1 MKILKNSE
9 ECTQNQLDL
18 FSSNPT
24 NASILSSN
32 IVEYSLGDLKGKE
45 TNYEFNIPA
54 SESYTDLSS
63 IFIKLKVKIQ
73 KLTGEP
79 MTVNDSIGPINNFG
93 HSLFDKVQLSLGPE
107 GSVKNVE
114 HNDSN
119 YSYKAY
125 FLNLFNYG
133 IDSKETW
140 LENCLFVKDDPGK
153 FEIIETKTVKE
164 EQNQSTL
171 SSSLIPIATNSGY
184 IKRRQLFIDSKGE
197 IDLYFPIHCD
207 LFHSDRYLISHIPFT
222 LKLSKNSDRFLLM
235 GEEGFNVL
243 ITSAILNVRT
253 CEINNTVK
261 LAHLNAWKTA
271 TIKYPIKQN
280 HVQITSIP
288 VGVFSYEIGVGGIQ
302 SKTLPNKILFG
313 LISDEAYNGSFKT
326 NPFNFLNFDVTY
338 FELRVDGQSS
348 IIEVDYENNK
358 YIDGYHALCDGL
370 GFTTGHDLT
379 KKDYSKGNA
388 FYFFNLNPDKGCMGQ
403 HNLIKTGSMQIKI
416 KFKKAVEKALK
427 LVIFFEHTNQIE
439 IDNNY
444 NINFDYTL

>member
-197 IDLYFPIHCD
+197 IDLYSPIHCD
-207 LFHSDRYLISHIPFT
+207 LFHSDRYLISHIHY
-222 LKLSKNSDRFLLM
+222 
-235 GEEGFNVL
+235 
-243 ITSAILNVRT
+243 SA
-253 CEINNTVK
+253 
-261 LAHLNAWKTA
+261 
-271 TIKYPIKQN
+271 
-280 HVQITSIP
+280 
-288 VGVFSYEIGVGGIQ
+288 
-302 SKTLPNKILFG
+302 KI
-313 LISDEAYNGSFKT
+313 
-326 NPFNFLNFDVTY
+326 
-338 FELRVDGQSS
+338 
-348 IIEVDYENNK
+348 
-358 YIDGYHALCDGL
+358 C
-370 GFTTGHDLT
+370 
-379 KKDYSKGNA
+379 
-388 FYFFNLNPDKGCMGQ
+388 
-403 HNLIKTGSMQIKI
+403 
-416 KFKKAVEKALK
+416 
-427 LVIFFEHTNQIE
+427 
-439 IDNNY
+439 
-444 NINFDYTL
+444 